1 MKDCLYFFTANNPN
15 ALIVDFFAGSG
26 TTLHATMQLNA
37 EDGGTRQ
44 CILVTNNENKICEE
58 VTYERNR
65 RVIQG
70 YTNSKGEW
78 VPGLN
83 NNNLRY
89 YKTEFVPSAKT
100 EANRRRLTQLSTE
113 LLQIKEDCYTDIT
126 EAEGFDRN
134 RCSIYTNERGK
145 YLLVVYYSRTQIE
158 VTEQLSVWIASR
170 TDLTEKVK
178 IYAFSTEP
186 EVLADDFYEVA
197 DRISAVP
204 LPDAIYNAYRATFRT
219 LKLDRQKG

>member
-1 MKDCLYFFTANNPN
+1 
-15 ALIVDFFAGSG
+15 
-26 TTLHATMQLNA
+26 MQLNA

-44 CILVTNNENKICEE
+44 CILVTNNENNICEE

-78 VPGLN
+78 VQGLT

-89 YKTEFVPSAKT
+89 YKMEFVPSAKT

-113 LLQIKEDCYTDIT
+113 LLQIKEDCYTNIT

-134 RCSIYTNERGK
+134 RCSIHTNERGK
-145 YLLVVYYSRTQIE
+145 YMLVVYYSRTQIE
-158 VTEQLSVWIASR
+158 ITEQLCTWIASR
-170 TDLTEKVK
+170 TDLTEKMK
-178 IYAFSTEP
+178 IYAFSTES

-204 LPDAIYNAYRATFRT
+204 LPDAIYNAYRATFRA
-219 LKLDRQKG
+219 LKLDKKSPVQALHETPQPEEN